1 MKFRRY
7 PKFFSGQYSVP
18 IGTHSFLSG
27 RYPVPLGTQKFF
39 SDWYP
44 VRSSTKSVS
53 TILYLAGTRYL
64 SVQNFFILVVPGTHG
79 YQSTAHA
86 DPWSELKV
94 KKGYRDAENLIRES
108 REIEILIRGLKF
120 IIQTL
125 TSCSPVSPQLVL
137 KYLNIKLSIM
147 NYDCQNKST
156 LPSSH
161 FVPLFHTFSE
171 IFSLNFF

>member
-1 MKFRRY
+1 MT
-7 PKFFSGQYSVP
+7 YSL
-18 IGTHSFLSG
+18 THSLTCVDTLICLKFK
-27 RYPVPLGTQKFF
+27 QKK
-39 SDWYP
+39 
-44 VRSSTKSVS
+44 VRS
-53 TILYLAGTRYL
+53 G
-64 SVQNFFILVVPGTHG
+64 
-79 YQSTAHA
+79 
-86 DPWSELKV
+86 LKV

-171 IFSLNFF
+171 IFSSNFFWKSQDLFWYLTRSKSSQNQSFAEFFLSTNDFANIIEICGNFALLAQAPLLHPN